1 MFGHALRSSTIP
13 ALAVL
18 WLATLSGCPAATQS
32 GDRTG
37 QPAGAVEG
45 ATPAS
50 KRGDPSKVR
59 IEPDP
64 AAGIVVSK
72 PTGQGPDSAK
82 PGVVLSPGGED
93 TGPATV
99 LRGEPPTLDVADGEV
114 LAGEIPAAKV
124 EVRKL
129 ASAVAQIRGLSTHG
143 DDVYWVESTRDSLG
157 AEHCRILRA
166 SLVDTKAEP
175 TVLVDGLG
183 RVEDLTLS
191 DDAMFWLEL
200 ARDPAPGAGEGL
212 GPRVRRRALE
222 GNADIVD
229 VGPLEPGVHG
239 LEWSG
244 GRVASVLPVKARG
257 AVGGFVSMPDSGG
270 EPTFHARDLGPTF
283 VLARR
288 GAGWIFTA
296 HRVGEPDLVYE
307 LATVPSDVASAS
319 VVDKRLIAER
329 GLVAVAFEGD
339 IMAWTRIAL
348 EGRGCEVGRLLPGGK
363 PETLLRVRGHLYDS
377 LAMNGDVVWLG
388 SAPADDTGEILRVD
402 AGTKKVERALAPGRV
417 WQLVDGPRGP
427 VAVVEGHEGSAPG
440 ERVLVTIVDR
450 T

>member
-1 MFGHALRSSTIP
+1 MFGHALRSSSIP

-18 WLATLSGCPAATQS
+18 LLGTLPGCPAAKPS
-32 GDRTG
+32 
-37 QPAGAVEG
+37 AEG
-45 ATPAS
+45 AEKVAGSS
-50 KRGDPSKVR
+50 KEAKLGDPSKVR

-64 AAGIVVSK
+64 AQGIVVKDAKATGSK
-72 PTGQGPDSAK
+72 DGAA
-82 PGVVLSPGGED
+82 GVVLSPGGED
-93 TGPATV
+93 PGPATIV
-99 LRGEPPTLDVADGEV
+99 RGEPPTLDPAEGDV
-114 LAGEIPAAKV
+114 LADEIAAAKV

-129 ASAVAQIRGLSTHG
+129 AAASAQIRGLSTQG
-143 DDVYWVESTRDSLG
+143 DFVYWVESTRDSLG
-157 AEHCRILRA
+157 AEHGRILRA
-166 SLVDTKAEP
+166 SVVDTKGEP

-191 DDAMFWLEL
+191 DDSMFWLEM
-200 ARDPAPGAGEGL
+200 ARDPAPGAGEGI

-222 GNADIVD
+222 GSTDIVD
-229 VGPLEPGVHG
+229 VGPLEPGSHG

-257 AVGGFVSMPDSGG
+257 AVGGFVSMPDVGG
-270 EPTFHARDLGPTF
+270 EPTLHARDLGPTF

-288 GAGWIFTA
+288 GTGWIFTA

-307 LATVPSDVASAS
+307 LTTATPDASGGS
-319 VVDKRLIAER
+319 VVDKRLVADR
-329 GLVAVAFEGD
+329 GLVAISFEGD
-339 IMAWTRIAL
+339 TMAWTRIAL
-348 EGRGCEVGRLLPGGK
+348 EGRGCEVGRLVPGAT

-388 SAPADDTGEILRVD
+388 SAPADDTGEILRLD
-402 AGTKKVERALAPGRV
+402 ARTKKVERALAPGRV

-427 VAVVEGHEGSAPG
+427 VAVVEGYEGSAPG
-440 ERVLVTIVDR
+440 ERVLLTIVDR